1 MPTPITSTSGMRV
14 DAEWPAPEA
23 WQLWQRPGCQPG
35 LGPDA
40 ARPAGVRTVTVPG
53 AEDMWDL
60 TVANDH
66 DFCVVTVNTAVLV
79 HDCPLTGGPD
89 WDPVKP
95 PRIQNPELQSIA
107 DQLYRPGAS
116 IGNGGTG
123 DAIRAGFGHIIK
135 GSEWIT
141 NLGSWIADNPGASP
155 SGIYTTQSMLQELIS
170 AMAGEGYP
178 GP

>member
-116 IGNGGTG
+116 IGNGGTATPSALDSATSSRVPNG
-123 DAIRAGFGHIIK
+123 LRTWAAGSLTIR
-135 GSEWIT
+135 
-141 NLGSWIADNPGASP
+141 
-155 SGIYTTQSMLQELIS
+155 ELRPQVS
-170 AMAGEGYP
+170 TRP
-178 GP
+178 NRCCRS